1 MNTLSDSEKRIGSLM
16 ARISAACIF
25 LSFGVQVALGDPG
38 SAGYDS
44 ATGGIVAT
52 LNYAQAFSFL
62 FVLAFSLKLILP
74 PVTPHNS
81 HHNTPRHL
89 RHITLRV

>member
-52 LNYAQAFSFL
+52 LNYAQAFSFCL
-62 FVLAFSLKLILP
+62 YLHSRLSFSMLKRMRTLEL
-74 PVTPHNS
+74 
-81 HHNTPRHL
+81 L
-89 RHITLRV
+89 RKHFL

>member
-62 FVLAFSLKLILP
+62 FVLAFSLKLFNAEENAYLELL
-74 PVTPHNS
+74 HK
-81 HHNTPRHL
+81 HFL
-89 RHITLRV
+89 

>member
-1 MNTLSDSEKRIGSLM
+1 M

-44 ATGGIVAT
+44 TTGGIVAT
-52 LNYAQAFSFL
+52 LNYAQVFFFFVCACYFHSSL
-62 FVLAFSLKLILP
+62 FKC
-74 PVTPHNS
+74 
-81 HHNTPRHL
+81 
-89 RHITLRV
+89 

>member
-1 MNTLSDSEKRIGSLM
+1 MNTLSDNEKRLGSLM

-44 ATGGIVAT
+44 TTGGIVAT
-52 LNYAQAFSFL
+52 LNYAQAFLFCLCLHFHSSFL
-62 FVLAFSLKLILP
+62 MLKRMHTLESLHKPFL
-74 PVTPHNS
+74 
-81 HHNTPRHL
+81 
-89 RHITLRV
+89 